1 MKRHT
6 LASTRREIR
15 LLELHLTRWP
25 TSPRLKRRLVEEHA
39 RLGRLKASLR
49 SKIYG
54 RLKEV
59 DETTLEIL
67 AEQLGVAS

>member
-1 MKRHT
+1 MAARSLT
-6 LASTRREIR
+6 SCRREIR

-49 SKIYG
+49 ARING
-54 RLKEV
+54 RLEEV